1 MSLQYDFGHPCSV
14 EQIVFSASLLFTFAY
29 KTWEGTNTVAVCSRK
44 VCTLEAEAS
53 DSENSIRRE
62 EVRGGVPIVPRVM
75 ADKSHDVWS
84 VAGDDKE
91 KRYEDVWQ

>member
-1 MSLQYDFGHPCSV
+1 MFW
-14 EQIVFSASLLFTFAY
+14 ASLLFTSSY
-29 KTWEGTNTVAVCSRK
+29 KTWKGSSTLAVWSRK

-53 DSENSIRRE
+53 DSENSIWRE
-62 EVRGGVPIVPRVM
+62 EVRGGVSIVPRVM

-91 KRYEDVWQ
+91 KRYQRCVAINM

>member
-1 MSLQYDFGHPCSV
+1 MFA
-14 EQIVFSASLLFTFAY
+14 ASLLFTFAY
-29 KTWEGTNTVAVCSRK
+29 KTWKGSSTVAVCSRK

-53 DSENSIRRE
+53 DSENSIWRE
-62 EVRGGVPIVPRVM
+62 EVRGGVSIVPRVM